1 MSVRKFFQSVTTEIV
16 RFHVLFP
23 TKNIEFQIFDAVAR
37 RDS

>member
-1 MSVRKFFQSVTTEIV
+1 MSVRKIFQSVTTEIV